1 MLVSQ
6 KNFNTIEDPIKV
18 DKTKNKTENKQ
29 PQDETKIVRE
39 TTIKIREE
47 INIKGNKT
55 GSVPTNL
62 PIFEDQKSNVSV
74 ESVKDTLDDIN
85 DLKKTDRI
93 KIVKRVSEFDKKIE
107 KLELPQLIEV
117 SKYVNELMADT
128 DDNDDILAELNNSI
142 LERIEEKSSKSN
154 IPLIPEGIN
163 IPNNIPSIDVD
174 LMQPNIEPSTNKKL
188 NNSNEELD
196 WAFEL
201 QDKILNGYKPTPE
214 ESHKYDLIFN
224 SYKV

>member
-6 KNFNTIEDPIKV
+6 KNFNTIEDPKKV

-62 PIFEDQKSNVSV
+62 PLFEDQKANVSV
-74 ESVKDTLDDIN
+74 ESVKDTLDEIN
-85 DLKKTDRI
+85 DLKQTDRI

-107 KLELPQLIEV
+107 NLSLPQLIEV
-117 SKYVNELMADT
+117 SKYINELMAET
-128 DDNDDILAELNNSI
+128 DDNDDILGELNNSV
-142 LERIEEKSSKSN
+142 LERIEDKTKSN
-154 IPLIPEGIN
+154 IPSLPEGIN

-174 LMQPNIEPSTNKKL
+174 LMQPNIEPSTDKKL

-201 QDKILNGYKPTPE
+201 QDKILDGYKPTPE
-214 ESHKYDLIFN
+214 ESQKYDRVFN